1 MVSAGFLSFLISKM
15 GTTRCLLNTV
25 VALSSS
31 DPSRGGGESRLH
43 FSLFFHRGKRQ
54 LSAGETINTCLTTL
68 KFSNFSAADC
78 PLPRSV
84 SYYTAN
90 NHANVHCRST
100 SLYNFCVN
108 RRRLVSLEENCLG
121 KWGCFDRAN
130 RTAVITVGSGSSC

>member
-78 PLPRSV
+78 PLPAAQ
-84 SYYTAN
+84 Y
-90 NHANVHCRST
+90 
-100 SLYNFCVN
+100 
-108 RRRLVSLEENCLG
+108 
-121 KWGCFDRAN
+121 
-130 RTAVITVGSGSSC
+130 RTLQTIMQTYIVGPLLFTTC